1 MVLKIN
7 RFHVFV
13 FLTCLLSVLLVF
25 AVSAEKKERAVSSQ
39 GISLPVVM
47 YHHVTENDKRAGKY
61 VVKKEELAN
70 DLDYIQRMGYE
81 TVTVEDLIAYV
92 DGKKQLPK
100 KIIMIT
106 FDDGFESTYKLAWPP
121 FAERKMKAV
130 VSPIGSVTETY
141 TQSGDRNVN
150 YAYMNWDQLAEIDKS
165 DEFEVQNHTYDMHYS
180 ESGKRKG
187 LSKMSGE
194 SDEQYKAILK
204 NDLEKMQTLLK
215 KNSGIHATAAVYP
228 FGLYSKPTLEV
239 VKELG
244 FRCSMVCE
252 ERINRI
258 EPGNPASLYN
268 LGRFNRPSGKSTES
282 FFAKLLEA

>member
-13 FLTCLLSVLLVF
+13 FLTCLLAVLLVF
-25 AVSAEKKERAVSSQ
+25 AVGAEKKEKAVSAA
-39 GISLPVVM
+39 GVSLPVVM
-47 YHHVTENDKRAGKY
+47 YHHVTENANRAGKY
-61 VVKKEELAN
+61 VVKKEELAK
-70 DLDYIQRMGYE
+70 DLDYIQSMGYE
-81 TVTVEDLIAYV
+81 TVTVADLIAYV
-92 DGKKQLPK
+92 DGKKQLPE

-106 FDDGFESTYKLAWPP
+106 FDDGFESTYKLAWPL
-121 FAERKMKAV
+121 FAERSMKAV
-130 VSPIGSVTETY
+130 VSPIGSVTEMY
-141 TQSGDRNVN
+141 SENGDQNVN
-150 YAYMNWDQLAEIDKS
+150 YAYMSWDQLAEIDKS

-194 SDEQYKAILK
+194 SDEQYKEILK
-204 NDLEKMQTLLK
+204 NDLVKMQTLLRE
-215 KNSGIHATAAVYP
+215 NSAVRATAAVYP
-228 FGLYSKPTLEV
+228 FGLYSKPTLDV
-239 VKELG
+239 VRELG

-258 EPGNPASLYN
+258 EPGNSDSLYN

-282 FFAKLLEA
+282 FFSKLLES